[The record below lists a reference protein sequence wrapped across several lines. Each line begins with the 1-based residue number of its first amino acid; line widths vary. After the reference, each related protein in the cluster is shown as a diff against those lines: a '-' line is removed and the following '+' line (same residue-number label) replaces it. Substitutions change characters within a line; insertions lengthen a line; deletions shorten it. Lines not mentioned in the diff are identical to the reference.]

1 MRIHWFILTCVVV
14 RAASVVHGANAGGRP
29 NILFCI
35 AYDWGSPHTAIYA
48 NDTVVQT
55 PAFDQVANEGAL
67 FHNAYISS
75 PSCTPSRVAMMA
87 GVAPSFGGDYEK
99 SIEILITP

>member
-1 MRIHWFILTCVVV
+1 MRISMTLCLVAV
-14 RAASVVHGANAGGRP
+14 AAFAPPASATPPARP
-29 NILFCI
+29 NVLF
-35 AYDWGSPHTAIYA
+35 S
-48 NDTVVQT
+48 
-55 PAFDQVANEGAL
+55 
-67 FHNAYISS
+67 NAHCAA